1 MKIKYS
7 NIVIVFITILAVN
20 FIGSKIYKRF
30 DLTEDQRYT
39 LAESTKKIISKID
52 ETLLI
57 TVYLEGDFPAEFKR
71 LQTETKLHL
80 EELKN
85 SNKNI
90 HFKFIDPTD
99 ISEDLIKNGLEPS
112 SLQVQENGKLSE
124 LLLFPYAVLNY
135 KNKTVQIPLLKDSFS
150 NSQDEQL
157 ESSIQNLEYAFADAV
172 FKVTSNK
179 SKKIAIIK
187 GNGELQDIY
196 IADFLRKL
204 NEYYLLAP
212 FTLDSVATQPQKTLY
227 QLSEYDLA
235 IIAKPTEK
243 FSEQEKFTL
252 DQFVM
257 NGGKSIW
264 LVDNVQAELD
274 SLQQTGESL
283 VYPRDLGLTDLLFNY
298 GIRINSNLIEDLYC
312 AQIPIATGNV
322 GNKTQFSQFPW
333 RFYPLLNSGNN
344 HPINNNIA
352 PVLSR
357 FSTNIDT
364 LKNGIQK
371 NILLQSSPVSKLKG
385 TPDIISLKTIVDQP
399 NKDEYTHGNQPIAV
413 LLEGE
418 FKSAYNG
425 RIKPFPLLKPKENGI
440 ANKMI
445 VISDGDIIANEIS
458 KGAPLELGV
467 DKWTNEQF
475 GNKEFLLNA
484 VNYLLDDSG
493 LINLRSKTIK
503 INFLDKEKA
512 YSEATK
518 WQLINLVFPII
529 LLMIFGIVFT
539 AFQRKKY
546 KK

>member
-243 FSEQEKFTL
+243 FSEQEKLTL

-399 NKDEYTHGNQPIAV
+399 NKEEYTHGNQPIAV

-518 WQLINLVFPII
+518 WQLTNLVFPII